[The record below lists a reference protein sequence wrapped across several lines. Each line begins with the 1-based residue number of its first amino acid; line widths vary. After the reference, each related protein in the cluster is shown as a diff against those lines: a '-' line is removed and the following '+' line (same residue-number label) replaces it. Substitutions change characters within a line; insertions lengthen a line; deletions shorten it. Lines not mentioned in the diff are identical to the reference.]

1 MGLVRLYATL
11 RDRVGGDRVVEVP
24 WNRGDTVGAVL
35 RALVTLRPGL
45 DGYILDER
53 GRVQRFVNIFVD
65 GRDIRYLEGLDTRL
79 TGDEELSVFPPVA
92 GG

>member
-11 RDRVGGDRVVEVP
+11 RERVGGARVLDVP
-24 WNRGDTVGAVL
+24 WAPGETVGAVL
-35 RALVTLRPGL
+35 RRLIERWPGL

-53 GRVQRFVNIFVD
+53 GQVQRFVNVFVD
-65 GRDIRYLEGLDTRL
+65 GRDIRYLDGLETRL
-79 TGDEELSVFPPVA
+79 EDEQEISVFPPVA

>member
-11 RDRVGGDRVVEVP
+11 RDRVGGERAVDVP
-24 WNRGDTVGAVL
+24 WSPGETVGTVL
-35 RALVTLRPGL
+35 RRLIERWPGL

-53 GRVQRFVNIFVD
+53 GQVQRFVNVFVD
-65 GRDIRYLEGLDTRL
+65 GRDIRYLDGLETRL
-79 TGDEELSVFPPVA
+79 QNDEEISVFPPVA